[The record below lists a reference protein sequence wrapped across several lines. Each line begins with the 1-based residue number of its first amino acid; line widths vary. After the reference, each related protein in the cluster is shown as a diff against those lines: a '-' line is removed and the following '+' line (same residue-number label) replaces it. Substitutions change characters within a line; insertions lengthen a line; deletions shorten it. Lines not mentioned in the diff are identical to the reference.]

1 MTPVILLAGVVVLM
15 SVALIG
21 LYALGHR
28 GRGSRR
34 LRLKITLLPPS
45 LDFDIEQRSE

>member
-1 MTPVILLAGVVVLM
+1 MTPVVLLAGVVVLVL
-15 SVALIG
+15 VALVG

-34 LRLKITLLPPS
+34 LHMKITLVPPS
-45 LDFDIEQRSE
+45 LDLDIEQHSD